1 MRDHLKRRLA
11 QVWPELRIIGEAF
24 NAMNALQISEKLQP
38 QIIFL
43 DIRMPGQSGLE
54 IANKLSSNAL
64 IVFVTAYDEYA
75 VKAFEEGA
83 IDYVLKPIDYESLH
97 RSCLRIQDRLALNQ
111 IDYSKHNAIRMEQL
125 LTYLVHQQQM
135 NNKKYLR
142 WIQASVGTGLRLIST
157 EEILFFRAENKY
169 TSVQT
174 YNNEFL
180 ILDILPALSLRL
192 PLARKGRGF
201 LRRCA
206 MILRRRFGGFLL
218 LTALPHRSLR
228 RLSGLHSRAK
238 RKHPPCPALCLAVFA

>member
-1 MRDHLKRRLA
+1 
-11 QVWPELRIIGEAF
+11 
-24 NAMNALQISEKLQP
+24 
-38 QIIFL
+38 
-43 DIRMPGQSGLE
+43 MPGQSGLE

-83 IDYVLKPIDYESLH
+83 IDYVLKPIDYERLH

-157 EEILFFRAENKY
+157 EEILFFRAEDKY

-174 YNNEFL
+174 YKNEFL
-180 ILDILPALSLRL
+180 IRKSLKELEEELDPNEFCRI
-192 PLARKGRGF
+192 
-201 LRRCA
+201 
-206 MILRRRFGGFLL
+206 
-218 LTALPHRSLR
+218 HRSILV
-228 RLSGLHSRAK
+228 RLSAIASVQRDK
-238 RKHPPCPALCLAVFA
+238 RGRQLNIRDFQEKLELN